1 VIESLRDRRA
11 SAIVLAVL
19 IVAGAVFCIGEPI
32 WQLLVKGPFS
42 WHMQRPRTWQGGIEV
57 LALGTLLAGVATLAS
72 ARWRLVL
79 TLVFAEL
86 YLRRHFVDLPFLVD
100 VAYLELLI
108 GLGALAS
115 RWTGMPPARET
126 LDYLRC
132 AVAGIVLWSIG
143 AWLLSAF
150 GIGSVRALRIYTL
163 VLAIPVLIAR
173 QTPLCVFL
181 WRRMDAHG
189 AAQRAGLALL
199 LAWLLCLMART
210 NIVSGYDAWWYGLR
224 GEYVLVAA
232 GSVFESLGLVAPVHY
247 YPKLYELLLIPLSAL
262 GDTSVILGISM
273 LMLVLFAL
281 TASEFLKR
289 LQLGF
294 GARLMLVALC
304 VTLPA
309 VANSAL
315 APKPDLFSGWLL
327 LFACVTAM
335 RYARDGLRSEGLW
348 TLLLC
353 MLACASKLSAPPYA
367 VVLIATAL
375 VVRFRHRSVVTQE
388 PASAL
393 RFAAVALAGS
403 FLACV
408 LVTWRTWVLAG
419 IPLVGPQQIVD
430 LLAKFGITR
439 YAHVGL
445 LSGGPPFEWGDLP
458 LLMTDLLFRPQVLP
472 HIVIA
477 WIGNVWLYLFVLAA
491 LAWGLRAR
499 PERPAAP
506 AASAIAWAL
515 FVVGLLLMLFFRT
528 ITRGGD
534 GGYFLLP
541 MSLGILLGGAA
552 VLGNLAAGWPQ
563 RLLFS
568 MLSAFV
574 LFHATYS
581 FASAAWATGTRPFDF
596 DFTQSV
602 RDTKVERRK
611 LFHYEGIERIAE
623 YLRKAPRPAH
633 VIGYVRH
640 HVGFRLQATF
650 EHLIYYKYWYTA
662 PLADANAFL
671 RYLQDAR
678 IDYLILPKP
687 ERQKSSEVVDAV
699 VADAAAIMSRDPS
712 VHVIDDLQ
720 YVLYDLADLHAKA
733 RCAAPGAESSAP
745 AAAACAPSPSGA
757 GSAER

>member
-1 VIESLRDRRA
+1 
-11 SAIVLAVL
+11 
-19 IVAGAVFCIGEPI
+19 
-32 WQLLVKGPFS
+32 
-42 WHMQRPRTWQGGIEV
+42 
-57 LALGTLLAGVATLAS
+57 
-72 ARWRLVL
+72 
-79 TLVFAEL
+79 
-86 YLRRHFVDLPFLVD
+86 
-100 VAYLELLI
+100 
-108 GLGALAS
+108 
-115 RWTGMPPARET
+115 
-126 LDYLRC
+126 
-132 AVAGIVLWSIG
+132 
-143 AWLLSAF
+143 
-150 GIGSVRALRIYTL
+150 
-163 VLAIPVLIAR
+163 
-173 QTPLCVFL
+173 
-181 WRRMDAHG
+181 
-189 AAQRAGLALL
+189 
-199 LAWLLCLMART
+199 
-210 NIVSGYDAWWYGLR
+210 
-224 GEYVLVAA
+224 
-232 GSVFESLGLVAPVHY
+232 
-247 YPKLYELLLIPLSAL
+247 
-262 GDTSVILGISM
+262 
-273 LMLVLFAL
+273 
-281 TASEFLKR
+281 
-289 LQLGF
+289 
-294 GARLMLVALC
+294 
-304 VTLPA
+304 
-309 VANSAL
+309 
-315 APKPDLFSGWLL
+315 
-327 LFACVTAM
+327 
-335 RYARDGLRSEGLW
+335 
-348 TLLLC
+348 
-353 MLACASKLSAPPYA
+353 
-367 VVLIATAL
+367 
-375 VVRFRHRSVVTQE
+375 
-388 PASAL
+388 
-393 RFAAVALAGS
+393 
-403 FLACV
+403 
-408 LVTWRTWVLAG
+408 
-419 IPLVGPQQIVD
+419 
-430 LLAKFGITR
+430 
-439 YAHVGL
+439 
-445 LSGGPPFEWGDLP
+445 
-458 LLMTDLLFRPQVLP
+458 MTDLLFRPQVLP

-699 VADAAAIMSRDPS
+699 VADAAAIMSGDPS
-712 VHVIDDLQ
+712 VHVIDDLH